1 MPLCVV
7 WRYPH
12 LDVAAGQREKQ
23 APKFALVFVY
33 LSELPFF
40 CLKPNNFKAGMSERK
55 RPVLKPPKSKATST
69 TAAVNTLEVTT
80 KAVVSTPVL
89 EEEPELQDNAT
100 TPTVDFPS
108 PRRKHRR
115 AQHQH
120 HHLHEQRSLSDVRED
135 LHIDSQRRILRSRES
150 TNDGGSIVDASWKWK
165 KNHNLDDAVDN
176 TLKPDSAQLMGRT
189 PTTAQHSPLT
199 DDDIQHPSEAM
210 AALKDAASG
219 MLHTIDVAWNI

>member
-1 MPLCVV
+1 
-7 WRYPH
+7 
-12 LDVAAGQREKQ
+12 
-23 APKFALVFVY
+23 
-33 LSELPFF
+33 
-40 CLKPNNFKAGMSERK
+40 MSERK

-100 TPTVDFPS
+100 TPTVDSPS

-120 HHLHEQRSLSDVRED
+120 HHLHEQRSLSDVGED
-135 LHIDSQRRILRSRES
+135 LHIDSQRRIMRSRGS
-150 TNDGGSIVDASWKWK
+150 TNDGGSIAEASWKWK
-165 KNHNLDDAVDN
+165 TEHNMDDAVDN
-176 TLKPDSAQLMGRT
+176 TLKPDSALSIGRS
-189 PTTAQHSPLT
+189 PTTAQHNSLC

-219 MLHTIDVAWNI
+219 MYIDLSG